1 MQEGKY
7 FKVEQLMA
15 MAIVQGGSGLPFF
28 APSVYKYLCGSR
40 LEEICVEVDEVPN
53 IEVKQL
59 LHQVSMIKYRT

>member
-1 MQEGKY
+1 
-7 FKVEQLMA
+7 MA

-28 APSVYKYLCGSR
+28 TPSVYKYRCGSR

>member
-7 FKVEQLMA
+7 FKVGQLMA
-15 MAIVQGGSGLPFF
+15 MAIVQGGSGFPFF